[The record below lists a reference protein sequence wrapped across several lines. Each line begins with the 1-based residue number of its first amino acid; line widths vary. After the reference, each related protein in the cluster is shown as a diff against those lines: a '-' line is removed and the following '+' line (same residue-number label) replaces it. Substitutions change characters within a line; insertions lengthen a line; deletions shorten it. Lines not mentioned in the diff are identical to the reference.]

1 MSAHTKEQMHAVR
14 DALAQALGDAYDCTR
29 VWSAWNVGTMSQDDF
44 VPVTEDD
51 ERLHELTI
59 AALDAAAS
67 SQSELLADVEALYT
81 ELGDF
86 ENDWPGRVS
95 ETGQGLLISLRAML
109 AKATGR
115 TEQEVQDD
123 YGTRAARARAEV

>member
-1 MSAHTKEQMHAVR
+1 MSAHT
-14 DALAQALGDAYDCTR
+14 
-29 VWSAWNVGTMSQDDF
+29 
-44 VPVTEDD
+44 PVTDD
-51 ERLHELTI
+51 TFILGYKVG
-59 AALDAAAS
+59 AALYGTIEDATKAIRRREGSSWIPLYRKNHIGAA
-67 SQSELLADVEALYT
+67 LLADVEALYT

-95 ETGQGLLISLRAML
+95 ETGQGLLISLRTML

-123 YGTRAARARAEV
+123 YGTRAARARAGA